1 MERSGDLVEGERWSQ
16 RPTHKHNI
24 RRMVVTTVRCERFAS
39 CTFIF
44 FGYEDLKTGFFIENL
59 VSLGVLFDPLRCH
72 FYMDQQIIHVHMR
85 SQRAREETFYQQPW
99 PHLDFTT
106 LHPKRLAA
114 AGFFFDPASD
124 GKDKCICFACGL
136 QLVNWD
142 PNDNPFGEHLKHA
155 ETSPEAEKCVY
166 VQLLRQLN
174 PVLLG
179 LPATRRAT
187 IEEDGLM
194 ELEDSR
200 DPASV
205 LPLKQQ
211 YNQKRDF
218 MKALL
223 VSTLLQGK

>member
-1 MERSGDLVEGERWSQ
+1 
-16 RPTHKHNI
+16 
-24 RRMVVTTVRCERFAS
+24 
-39 CTFIF
+39 
-44 FGYEDLKTGFFIENL
+44 
-59 VSLGVLFDPLRCH
+59 
-72 FYMDQQIIHVHMR
+72 MDQQIAHQHMR

-99 PHLDFTT
+99 PHMDFST

-114 AGFFFDPASD
+114 AGFFFDPAQD

-155 ETSPEAEKCVY
+155 ETSQEAEKCVY
-166 VQLLRQLN
+166 VKLLRQYN

-179 LPATRRAT
+179 LSPTRRAT
-187 IEEDGLM
+187 MEEDGLM
-194 ELEDSR
+194 ELEDDSR
-200 DPASV
+200 DTATT
-205 LPLKQQ
+205 LHLKEQ

-223 VSTLLQGK
+223 VSTLLQSK